1 VGTLLRLILGR
12 TITKSRLEISS
23 QSNFEEDFVSYQL
36 QSQLNVWWQTVSSE
50 ETFGT
55 YQKTIQTTWQI
66 LQETTKLL
74 WLFLCL
80 GLVLFTWIG
89 ETTQQSGRQLKT
101 WVNSIPEPKAE
112 HIWSE
117 VSARLSALSRSSATS
132 MVAQAREQLG
142 LSTAAPKKAAALSSP
157 PPTVTSVAAAP
168 DAVKANAPTA
178 ITETASADASEE

>member
-1 VGTLLRLILGR
+1 M
-12 TITKSRLEISS
+12 
-23 QSNFEEDFVSYQL
+23 SYQL
-36 QSQLNVWWQTVSSE
+36 QNQLNVWWQTVSSE
-50 ETFGT
+50 ETFNT
-55 YQKTIQTTWQI
+55 YQKFVQTTWRI

-89 ETTQQSGRQLKT
+89 ETTQQSGQQLKT

-117 VSARLSALSRSSATS
+117 VSTRLSSVSRSSATS

-142 LSTAAPKKAAALSSP
+142 LSTVAPKKAAALSSP
-157 PPTVTSVAAAP
+157 PSTVTSVAAP
-168 DAVKANAPTA
+168 PEVEKAQAPTA
-178 ITETASADASEE
+178 STEIPSVDAPEE

>member
-1 VGTLLRLILGR
+1 L
-12 TITKSRLEISS
+12 
-23 QSNFEEDFVSYQL
+23 SNFEEGFVSYQL

-50 ETFGT
+50 ETFNT

-89 ETTQQSGRQLKT
+89 ETAQQSGQQLKT
-101 WVNSIPEPKAE
+101 WINSIPEPKAE

-117 VSARLSALSRSSATS
+117 AGTRLSSFSRASATS
-132 MVAQAREQLG
+132 AVAQAREQLG
-142 LSTAAPKKAAALSSP
+142 LSAAAQPKAAVLSSP
-157 PPTVTSVAAAP
+157 PPTVTRVSAPLAASAEAP
-168 DAVKANAPTA
+168 SPT
-178 ITETASADASEE
+178 INSADAGSTDTPQE

>member
-1 VGTLLRLILGR
+1 L
-12 TITKSRLEISS
+12 
-23 QSNFEEDFVSYQL
+23 SNFEESFVSYQL
-36 QSQLNVWWQTVSSE
+36 QNQLSAWWQTVSSE
-50 ETFGT
+50 ETFNT

-66 LQETTKLL
+66 LQETAKLL

-89 ETTQQSGRQLKT
+89 DTTQQSGQQLKT

-117 VSARLSALSRSSATS
+117 VRTRLSALSRSSATS

-142 LSTAAPKKAAALSSP
+142 LSADAPKKAAALSSP
-157 PPTVTSVAAAP
+157 LSTVASVAATP
-168 DAVKANAPTA
+168 EVVKANAPA
-178 ITETASADASEE
+178 AVPETASANASEE